1 MKRFLKRLPILI
13 VIVLAVLCIGFVSW
27 TRLARYSAFPD
38 AAALGA
44 RAARAP
50 QGWLVFNPGTPNGS
64 GLVFYPGGLVD
75 AAAYA
80 PLAQALADRGTLVVI
95 PPMPLELA
103 VFGVGSADAVIA
115 AYPGVERWAIGG
127 HSLGGSMAGAYVGN
141 HAADIAAGRSR
152 IKGVLLCGSYIQE
165 SAGVN
170 ALPIAGL
177 SVYGS
182 NDTLAKPPITREQ
195 RLAGAPKGTRLVE
208 VPGGNHAMFGD
219 YGPQAGDGTATA
231 PLATLRQQIVD
242 ETAAFLA
249 SMR

>member
-1 MKRFLKRLPILI
+1 MKRFLKRLRILI

-103 VFGVGSADAVIA
+103 V
-115 AYPGVERWAIGG
+115 
-127 HSLGGSMAGAYVGN
+127 
-141 HAADIAAGRSR
+141 
-152 IKGVLLCGSYIQE
+152 LLYGSYIQE